1 MFACNLLLLGSVSGA
16 LIGLVPIIFTLFV
29 LFGLMGATGI
39 PLDIATVLI
48 GSISLGMGV
57 DYSIHFLSRYRR
69 ELANGRPRDEAL
81 VETLRTTGR
90 AITINVVTVSVGF
103 VALVFGGL
111 IPLQRFGL
119 LIPVTMI
126 SSGLAA
132 LTLLPAIMFLV
143 PAGATRRA
151 VQRVRAA
158 VAGLRRKPARVKVTI
173 EEDRK

>member
-1 MFACNLLLLGSVSGA
+1 
-16 LIGLVPIIFTLFV
+16 
-29 LFGLMGATGI
+29 
-39 PLDIATVLI
+39 
-48 GSISLGMGV
+48 
-57 DYSIHFLSRYRR
+57 
-69 ELANGRPRDEAL
+69 
-81 VETLRTTGR
+81 
-90 AITINVVTVSVGF
+90 VVTVSVGF

-132 LTLLPAIMFLV
+132 LTLLPSIMFLV

-151 VQRVRAA
+151 LRRVRAA
-158 VAGLRRKPARVKVTI
+158 VAGLRRKSARVKVTI